1 MATILRLIL
10 ITVFIFLAPPASAQR
25 KLEFASNQGPHS
37 AMLAVVFKE
46 VCRQAGFDLTVV
58 PLPALRA
65 SKEAGSGN
73 FDGELV
79 RPPSYG
85 DSNPTL
91 IRIDPPLSPVSIVA
105 FAYKKP
111 NVQIKELQDL
121 HKYKIGIVYGMA
133 AVEALVAG
141 HKDIELAPNQTSL
154 YKMLKEGRFDV
165 AIDIGPSGRVE
176 ILKQGLKEISEFELK
191 RQYLHVYLHKKNQ
204 DLAPAISAVISRLAD
219 TGELTK
225 MLHKAEDDYISG
237 MIASR

>member
-1 MATILRLIL
+1 MAAILKLIL
-10 ITVFIFLAPPASAQR
+10 IMVIISLASPASAER

-73 FDGELV
+73 FDGELA
-79 RPPSYG
+79 RPPGYG

-111 NVQIKELQDL
+111 NVQLNN
-121 HKYKIGIVYGMA
+121 Y
-133 AVEALVAG
+133 
-141 HKDIELAPNQTSL
+141 
-154 YKMLKEGRFDV
+154 
-165 AIDIGPSGRVE
+165 
-176 ILKQGLKEISEFELK
+176 
-191 RQYLHVYLHKKNQ
+191 
-204 DLAPAISAVISRLAD
+204 RL
-219 TGELTK
+219 TPVG
-225 MLHKAEDDYISG
+225 S
-237 MIASR
+237 